1 MWHIQPKR
9 AMESPPIK
17 QRYAFHAAVHALSP
31 VWSSVTSR
39 TAACQAPMYSTIL
52 QSQLKFMSIELV
64 MLADR
69 LILCHPLLVPSIFPS
84 IGVFSNES
92 VFCIR
97 WPKEQSFSFSNSPSN
112 DYSELIPFR
121 IDWFDLLAVNGL
133 SKSLF
138 SGTTIWNQE
147 FFSAQP
153 SLWSNSHSCTT
164 TGKKHSF
171 GYKDLCQQS
180 DVSAF

>member
-1 MWHIQPKR
+1 
-9 AMESPPIK
+9 
-17 QRYAFHAAVHALSP
+17 
-31 VWSSVTSR
+31 
-39 TAACQAPMYSTIL
+39 MYSTIL

-138 SGTTIWNQE
+138 SGTTI
-147 FFSAQP
+147 
-153 SLWSNSHSCTT
+153 
-164 TGKKHSF
+164 
-171 GYKDLCQQS
+171 
-180 DVSAF
+180 